1 MFVDNLTGPGQDP
14 VDPRLVVFG
23 DPLVCIGSGSKL
35 LDEPSKVLFR
45 SSETL
50 REEEANTHTHEN
62 QLWEGRR
69 PWGGLEV
76 LQSLEEKQEVPGTPT
91 DNDVNSFL
99 VRQKFPTNGLGQ
111 IAAPTHLPKAEPTE
125 KGQADP
131 RSASLEPA
139 SGLVVPDV
147 SLLGL
152 LSVSN
157 LRVPGTAPGPPLAA
171 ADEAIP
177 AGREKQVKDTD
188 LRTLSYENKVIHFA
202 WLAVRVAGETR

>member
-1 MFVDNLTGPGQDP
+1 MSW
-14 VDPRLVVFG
+14 R
-23 DPLVCIGSGSKL
+23 
-35 LDEPSKVLFR
+35 
-45 SSETL
+45 
-50 REEEANTHTHEN
+50 
-62 QLWEGRR
+62 
-69 PWGGLEV
+69 
-76 LQSLEEKQEVPGTPT
+76 
-91 DNDVNSFL
+91 L

-111 IAAPTHLPKAEPTE
+111 TAAPTHLPKAEPTE

-171 ADEAIP
+171 ADEAIL
-177 AGREKQVKDTD
+177 AGREKPDEHTHS
-188 LRTLSYENKVIHFA
+188 RTPCYKNKVIHPA
-202 WLAVRVAGETR
+202 WLALLVVGEPR